1 MLACYRSRLAMLA
14 RPLPPILRCVRY
26 LSLMIPIASLHA
38 SRCWCR
44 SWMGGRWRGDWSG
57 PIFDDLDEAVAELF
71 AQPGIAVGIDDQ
83 PIMRM
88 GAAAD
93 ASFER
98 VQGEAAAGRVGASA
112 GAERVI

>member
-1 MLACYRSRLAMLA
+1 
-14 RPLPPILRCVRY
+14 
-26 LSLMIPIASLHA
+26 
-38 SRCWCR
+38 
-44 SWMGGRWRGDWSG
+44 MGGRWRGDWSG

-83 PIMRM
+83 SVVGMR
-88 GAAAD
+88 AAAD

-112 GAERVI
+112 RTE